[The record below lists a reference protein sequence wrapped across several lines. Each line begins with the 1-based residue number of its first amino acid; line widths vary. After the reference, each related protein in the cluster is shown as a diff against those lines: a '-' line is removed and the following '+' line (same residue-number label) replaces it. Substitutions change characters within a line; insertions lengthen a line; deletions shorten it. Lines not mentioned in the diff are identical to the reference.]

1 MHRIPSE
8 TPAYALTA
16 LTGAIAGSL
25 ALAPCYFEL
34 PTTPTG
40 SGPIWIQATPTGQFR
55 ARDGRPGDVPSWRID
70 ASIAARVIADIR
82 SHATPLVVDYE
93 HQTLNAESNG
103 QPAPAAGFIRD
114 GEWREGTGLWLLVEP
129 TVRARQYMQDGEYRY
144 FSPVFFYDKTTGAVQ
159 RLVMGAFTNYPAIDG
174 MAQMELRAAARF
186 VITDSE
192 EPTMKNLLLLAV
204 CTALAIKFDGRPE
217 TDVEK
222 DAIAALTGLKDKPDP
237 IVVLRKEL
245 GLPESLTTDGVIA
258 ACKGLSEKAAATIT
272 GDGAPDP
279 KKFVPIE
286 AVNQLQGQVTALST
300 TVRGREIDDLV
311 KPALEDGRL
320 LPAMEDWARKL
331 GGSDIAALKTYLDKA
346 QPIAALTG
354 SQTNGKAPVGTVDEN
369 GLTADELAVCT
380 ASNLDPKA
388 FAATKASIKAA

>member
-1 MHRIPSE
+1 MQP
-8 TPAYALTA
+8 TPPKTSTSALAALTS
-16 LTGAIAGSL
+16 AIAGSL

-34 PTTPTG
+34 PAAPAAT
-40 SGPIWIQATPTGQFR
+40 GPIWLQATPAGKFR
-55 ARDGRPGDVPSWRID
+55 ARDGRPGDVPHWYID
-70 ASIAARVIADIR
+70 AAIAASVLADIR
-82 SHATPLVVDYE
+82 GHATPLVVDYE

-186 VITDSE
+186 VITESE
-192 EPTMKNLLLLAV
+192 ELPMKNLLLLAV
-204 CTALAIKFDGRPE
+204 CTALAIKFENRPE

-222 DAIAALTGLKDKPDP
+222 DAIVALNGLKDRPDP
-237 IVVLRKEL
+237 IVALRKEL
-245 GLPESLTTDGVIA
+245 ALPESLTTEGVIA
-258 ACKGLSEKAAATIT
+258 ACKGFSDKAAATTT
-272 GDGAPDP
+272 GDTPDP

-286 AVNQLQGQVTALST
+286 AVNQLQEQMAALT
-300 TVRGREIDDLV
+300 TSVRGRDIDDLV

-331 GGSDIAALKTYLDKA
+331 GSSDITALKTYLDKA
-346 QPIAALTG
+346 QPIAALSG
-354 SQTNGKAPVGTVDEN
+354 SQTNGRAPAGTMDEN

-388 FAATKASIKAA
+388 FAATKASIKAG